1 MGIGDGSLGR
11 AVFQGSPGE
20 VFQGSCRARRDAP
33 CSLVFRLASTF
44 WMLSYTRS
52 FLLHSHLISLP
63 VPQLLDIW
71 THTKN
76 ASSVARE
83 KGLGNRLQDSLP
95 SLNERETL
103 HTAQRVGFFVFF
115 SGLCVLL
122 VFSLSLSL
130 FLVHVILLIFFHLS
144 GDVYCSFETNV
155 PNERSRIPLEK
166 NWDN

>member
-33 CSLVFRLASTF
+33 CSLEDHFRLASTF

-52 FLLHSHLISLP
+52 FLLRSHLISLP

-95 SLNERETL
+95 SLNEREAL
-103 HTAQRVGFFVFF
+103 HTAQRVGFFVLWT
-115 SGLCVLL
+115 LCP
-122 VFSLSLSL
+122 LSL
-130 FLVHVILLIFFHLS
+130 FFSYMLSFSSFSIFRETCIARLRRTFLTS
-144 GDVYCSFETNV
+144 GRAFLWRKIEATNF
-155 PNERSRIPLEK
+155 
-166 NWDN
+166 